1 MTLSPCPSFIL
12 AKLFIFL
19 LMYPHLIHCLRT
31 TQMFRPNT
39 EYLSPVLYNTPIS
52 AHPTSSPSTQ
62 HPPPLHDLETPTLIT
77 SVLDHFTNI
86 FHKPNSLPP
95 TRPISHHIH
104 FLPNLVLVNIKPY
117 RYPHYQKTKLEQQ
130 IASTLE
136 SGLIRPNFSAFSSPI
151 LLVKKKDGSWRCCIG
166 YRALNAI
173 TVKDRF
179 PMPTIDELLDE
190 LGHASFGFPS

>member
-1 MTLSPCPSFIL
+1 MHEVGKQWKEKRKFFNIICTYITN
-12 AKLFIFL
+12 
-19 LMYPHLIHCLRT
+19 RT
-31 TQMFRPNT
+31 CIEIWSVTKHEPN
-39 EYLSPVLYNTPIS
+39 
-52 AHPTSSPSTQ
+52 
-62 HPPPLHDLETPTLIT
+62 
-77 SVLDHFTNI
+77 
-86 FHKPNSLPP
+86 PNSLPL

-104 FLPNLVLVNIKPY
+104 FLPNSALVNIKPY
-117 RYPHYQKTKLEQQ
+117 RYPHYQKTELEQQ

-136 SGLIRPNFSAFSSPI
+136 SGLIRPNFSAFSSPV

-190 LGHASFGFPS
+190 LGHASSDFLLLFFFISTPFLLVVPPLFTSAIKIWNQLNLSKLKHK